1 MLSIFSC
8 TFYMIYYLY
17 ILFGKNFCSDPLP
30 IFNWVIDFL
39 ILSCISPLHSL
50 DINSLMGL
58 WFENI
63 VSYSISC
70 FFILLMVSFAVQK
83 LLVICHPFCL
93 FFILLH
99 VLLVSPQK
107 NTKSLPRLMSRS
119 LPFIFSSKNFTVS
132 NLMFKSISTWFFVH
146 GIREWSSFI
155 VFMWLFSLPSTINW
169 RDSSFPIVYIV
180 FFTKPRTHEVNKSV
194 WLFTIVEYLAH
205 SYVIFWE
212 WIYI

>member
-17 ILFGKNFCSDPLP
+17 ILFGKNVCSDPLP
-30 IFNWVIDFL
+30 IFNWVIGFL

-107 NTKSLPRLMSRS
+107 NPKSLPRLMSRS
-119 LPFIFSSKNFTVS
+119 LPSIFSSRNFHC
-132 NLMFKSISTWFFVH
+132 FKSYVQVHFNLIFVH
-146 GIREWSSFI
+146 GIR
-155 VFMWLFSLPSTINW
+155 
-169 RDSSFPIVYIV
+169 
-180 FFTKPRTHEVNKSV
+180 
-194 WLFTIVEYLAH
+194 
-205 SYVIFWE
+205 
-212 WIYI
+212 